1 MRCAVVNTVVARAAK
16 KKLAAK
22 ELAKER
28 AARVKRDEEDADF
41 GKLTLKERKKKEK
54 EKAKRVANK
63 GARNRART
71 LAWPCWRGTWT
82 WRRAG

>member
-1 MRCAVVNTVVARAAK
+1 MRCESYAAARAAK
-16 KKLAAK
+16 KKLAAR

-41 GKLTLKERKKKEK
+41 GKLTVKERKKKEK

-63 GARNRART
+63 GALE
-71 LAWPCWRGTWT
+71 LAPSPCWCGTWA